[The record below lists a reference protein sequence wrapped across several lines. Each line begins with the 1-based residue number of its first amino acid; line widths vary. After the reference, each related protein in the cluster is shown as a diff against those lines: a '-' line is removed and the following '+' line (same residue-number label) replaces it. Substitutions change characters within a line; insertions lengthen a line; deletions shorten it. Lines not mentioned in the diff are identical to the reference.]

1 MYIDRPARSNN
12 PERVENGFFA
22 RGRSDL
28 GCRSVDVLLRWV
40 IPAGGTDSLIVI
52 DHKDCWRFGV

>member
-1 MYIDRPARSNN
+1 M
-12 PERVENGFFA
+12 GFSQGGA
-22 RGRSDL
+22 ADL

-40 IPAGGTDSLIVI
+40 IPVGGTDSLIVI